1 MGMVLEV
8 SGLKKLYRN
17 KRGVSEMTFSLQRG
31 DVFGLLGANGSGKT
45 TAMKS
50 ICGLCPYEGEI
61 RIFGQPVRDNARN
74 ALKSVGCI
82 VEAPAF
88 YGYLSAQRNLELAA
102 RYYGLEDAPARIE
115 GALDAVGLLKSRRDA
130 AEKFSLGMKA
140 RLGLAL
146 CMLHSPELM
155 VLDEPLNGIDIE
167 GMADIRGI
175 IMRQAADTGATF
187 LISSHLAAEIEK
199 TCNRVGVMHE
209 GRLLE
214 TARMSDVLY
223 EYSSVEDYFLSVARL
238 RRDGEAAARDA
249 RNAHYS

>member
-1 MGMVLEV
+1 MSMGAGMVLDV
-8 SGLKKLYRN
+8 SGLRKLYRN
-17 KRGVSEMTFSLQRG
+17 RRGVSEMTFSLQRG

-50 ICGLCPYEGEI
+50 ICGLCPYEGDI
-61 RIFGQPVRDNARN
+61 SIFGQPVRDNARN
-74 ALKSVGCI
+74 ALKKVGCI

-88 YGYLSAQRNLELAA
+88 YGYLSAQRNLELAV
-102 RYYGLEDAPARIE
+102 RYYDLEDARASVE
-115 GALDAVGLLKSRRDA
+115 GALGAVGLLKYRRDA

-146 CMLHSPELM
+146 CMLHAPELM
-155 VLDEPLNGIDIE
+155 VLDEPLNGLDIE

-175 IMRQAADTGATF
+175 IMRQAAGTGATF
-187 LISSHLAAEIEK
+187 LISSHLAPEIEK
-199 TCNRVGVMHE
+199 TCNRVGIMHE

-238 RRDGEAAARDA
+238 RRDGEARLGGK
-249 RNAHYS
+249 